1 VAGSPDDAAAGN
13 PDIHRAESPPR
24 GIPERPLFARDAIS
38 PDASMDF
45 AILVLLAPLFLL
57 GALVSAQALDRRK
70 SRLPMWRAFAALA
83 REHGLA
89 LREGVTSPYGL
100 PELHGSLSDRPIDIR
115 TAEGKSS
122 VPIRTVISVSHRLPL
137 TGDVYFSRGTTTGW
151 RVGSPGW
158 TQELLGGSR
167 KEDQVRFTG
176 KKKGEVDRTVHLMTG
191 DALDRIIRIVHAN
204 SFYGGAIR
212 VYRLDVHLT
221 GIQTDSRTAEAVVGD
236 LVVLADSLE
245 RHSLSRNLR
254 GNLPK
259 AAPEK
264 PLIPRRALDTGLMAV
279 VLVIAAI
286 LVILPLVG
294 GGPLEASLSIWGI
307 AGVLALISISR
318 IAASRLGRE
327 EKQILAEFAGRAI

>member
-1 VAGSPDDAAAGN
+1 
-13 PDIHRAESPPR
+13 
-24 GIPERPLFARDAIS
+24 
-38 PDASMDF
+38 MDF

-83 REHGLA
+83 REHGLV

-122 VPIRTVISVSHRLPL
+122 VPVRTVISVSHRLPL
-137 TGDVYFSRGTTTGW
+137 TGD
-151 RVGSPGW
+151 
-158 TQELLGGSR
+158 
-167 KEDQVRFTG
+167 
-176 KKKGEVDRTVHLMTG
+176 
-191 DALDRIIRIVHAN
+191 ALDRIIRIVHTN

-212 VYRLDVHLT
+212 VNRLDVHLT

-245 RHSLSRNLR
+245 HHSLSRNLR

-279 VLVIAAI
+279 GLVMAAI

-294 GGPLEASLSIWGI
+294 GGPLEASLYIWGI
-307 AGVLALISISR
+307 AGVLALMSISR